1 MIIVQMGEEVPVNQ
15 PNEFLFK
22 KKLQGELIKIL
33 GRIFKFGGGVC

>member
-22 KKLQGELIKIL
+22 KKLQGELIKNS
-33 GRIFKFGGGVC
+33 GENF